1 MINNPNKDKDLDK
14 LRQIDYDN
22 EGYYDVQTCEL
33 LKFIAKQLI
42 DIKYDIREIKN
53 KQHGI

>member
-14 LRQIDYDN
+14 LRQIDYDSK
-22 EGYYDVQTCEL
+22 GYYDVQTCEL

-42 DIKYDIREIKN
+42 DIKYDIKEIKN
-53 KQHGI
+53 RQHGI

>member
-1 MINNPNKDKDLDK
+1 MINNPNKDRDLDK
-14 LRQIDYDN
+14 LRQLDYDSR
-22 EGYYDVQTCEL
+22 GYYDVQICEL
-33 LKFIAKQLI
+33 LNFIAKQLV

>member
-1 MINNPNKDKDLDK
+1 MINNPNKDRDLDK
-14 LRQIDYDN
+14 LRQLDYDS

-42 DIKYDIREIKN
+42 DIKYDVREIKN